1 MCCLQIWLCLF
12 TFRFNTLKHL
22 KSLTLKFLLS
32 VDSVCVIQELSTLL
46 SKVKGTGQVSLNQPS
61 QRTSIQQESD
71 MVLRPLMDLLDGR

>member
-1 MCCLQIWLCLF
+1 MIINSPRQDLC
-12 TFRFNTLKHL
+12 T
-22 KSLTLKFLLS
+22 LLS
-32 VDSVCVIQELSTLL
+32 HVCVIQELSTLL